1 VERYCLAGN
10 DTLTLSLIPFFYV
23 NNFPGDMAF
32 HIFRRVILLFVA
44 WMLCTAAVARQD
56 TALPYVDVAALPR
69 EAQHTLVL
77 IKRGGPYP
85 YPKDGVIF
93 GNYETLLPKRKRGY
107 YREFTVK
114 TTGEHGR
121 GARRIIAG
129 GDPAA
134 PTEYY
139 YTDDHYASF
148 RRIRE

>member
-1 VERYCLAGN
+1 MRMHVQFL
-10 DTLTLSLIPFFYV
+10 
-23 NNFPGDMAF
+23 
-32 HIFRRVILLFVA
+32 RRGLMMLLV
-44 WMLCTAAVARQD
+44 WMLCFPAFARQAPD
-56 TALPYVDVAALPR
+56 MPAIDFAALPR
-69 EAQHTLVL
+69 EAQRTVAI

-85 YPKDGVIF
+85 YPKDGAIF

-114 TTGEHGR
+114 TPGEHGR
-121 GARRIIAG
+121 GAKRIIAG